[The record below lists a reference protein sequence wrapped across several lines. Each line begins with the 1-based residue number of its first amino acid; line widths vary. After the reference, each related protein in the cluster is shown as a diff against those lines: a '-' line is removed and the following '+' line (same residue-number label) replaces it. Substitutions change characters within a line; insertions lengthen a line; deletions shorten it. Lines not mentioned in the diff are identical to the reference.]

1 MALLKKIEEGEK
13 LEFGE
18 FIEGMEELRLDL
30 YLESNALMWTIFWSV
45 KIEEPKKKND
55 KNRFMHETWIRT
67 LKKYVRYMRMN

>member
-30 YLESNALMWTIFWSV
+30 YLEV
-45 KIEEPKKKND
+45 
-55 KNRFMHETWIRT
+55 MH
-67 LKKYVRYMRMN
+67 